1 MLVFSGCMSFV
12 VVAWYEE
19 LLYDLRMTKMSMGS
33 DRLDLLETFVRIVEA
48 GSLSAAARQQGTTQP
63 TVSRRLQQLERLLG
77 LRLLQRSTHVMKLTE
92 DGERCYEHAK
102 ELSERWL
109 AIESDLRGVQD
120 LPRGKLRV
128 LVPSVFGQQQLIPP
142 LVEFLNRYPDV
153 SVEWLLHDRMP
164 DFIAESIDC
173 AIRIGAVDTPGL
185 VAVRLAELPRIVVAA
200 PGIVAVDNPP
210 NDPAALAQLPWIA
223 LSTFYRDEVVL
234 HHVQRG
240 KTERFAIHPRL
251 STDHL
256 HALCH
261 AVLAGLGVGI
271 ASAWAVAEALDDGRL
286 VQLAPDWSAPPLP
299 ISLVYPPARFRP
311 ARLRAFIQVM
321 RDYLPHVP
329 GVQLPDSR
337 RDSI

>member
-1 MLVFSGCMSFV
+1 MEKLS
-12 VVAWYEE
+12 
-19 LLYDLRMTKMSMGS
+19 TGS

-48 GSLSAAARQQGTTQP
+48 GSLSAAAQQQGTTQP
-63 TVSRRLQQLERLLG
+63 TVSRRLQQLERHMG
-77 LRLLQRSTHVMKLTE
+77 LRLLQRSTHVMNLTE

-102 ELSERWL
+102 ELLERWH

-128 LVPSVFGQQQLIPP
+128 LVPSVFGQEQLIPP
-142 LVEFLNRYPDV
+142 LVEFLNKHPDV

-173 AIRIGAVDTPGL
+173 AIRIGAVDVPGL
-185 VAVRLAELPRIVVAA
+185 VAIRLAELPRIVVAA
-200 PGIVAVDNPP
+200 PSILVGGSLP

-223 LSTFYRDEVVL
+223 LNTFYRDEVVL
-234 HHVQRG
+234 HHAQRG
-240 KTERFAIHPRL
+240 ETRRFAIHPRL

-256 HALCH
+256 RALCN
-261 AVLAGLGVGI
+261 AVLAGQGVGI
-271 ASAWAVAEALDDGRL
+271 ASAWAVADALAAGRL
-286 VQLAPDWSAPPLP
+286 VQLAPDWTAPPLP

-321 RDYLPHVP
+321 RDYLPRVP
-329 GVQLPDSR
+329 GVRLLNSEHDLK
-337 RDSI
+337 